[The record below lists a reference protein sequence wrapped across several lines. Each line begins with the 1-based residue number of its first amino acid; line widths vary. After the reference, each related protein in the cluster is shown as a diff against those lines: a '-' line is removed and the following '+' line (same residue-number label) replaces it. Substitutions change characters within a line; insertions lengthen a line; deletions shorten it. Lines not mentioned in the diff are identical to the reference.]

1 MKYLS
6 QKDKKR
12 RSRFKKYESLKIVLR
27 YLIRKEGI
35 PLQKIF
41 QLTTDLRSL
50 PKKSSLT
57 QLRNRCV
64 ITGRS
69 RGVLRPFSLSR
80 IKMRELIS
88 HGLIPGFAKLVW

>member
-6 QKDKKR
+6 QKDKKKR
-12 RSRFKKYESLKIVLR
+12 FRFKKYESLKIVLR
-27 YLIRKEGI
+27 YLIRREGI
-35 PLQKIF
+35 PVKKTL
-41 QLTTDLRSL
+41 QLTHDLRSL
-50 PKKSSLT
+50 PRSSSLT

-88 HGLIPGFAKLVW
+88 HGLISGFSKLVW

>member
-1 MKYLS
+1 MKYLP
-6 QKDKKR
+6 QKDKKK

-27 YLIRKEGI
+27 YLIRREGT
-35 PLQKIF
+35 PLQKTL
-41 QLTTDLRSL
+41 QLTKDLRSL
-50 PKKSSLT
+50 PRRSSLT

-88 HGLIPGFAKLVW
+88 HGLIPGFSKIVW